1 MVDNRGLRLA
11 RGEVVLADTTSPLTT
26 LIFPLLEL
34 VVITAVCW
42 MAIGWM
48 DANGISSGL
57 RNLIVLIW
65 AIVGVV
71 RFCWPLAT
79 SRRRRFVVTNHR
91 VLARSRR
98 GAVDS
103 IPFGQI
109 HSAHRE
115 QGGISLAV
123 YGFERPLYFPEVGRS
138 RKVEKILHGQIAQA
152 RRY

>member
-65 AIVGVV
+65 AIVG
-71 RFCWPLAT
+71 L
-79 SRRRRFVVTNHR
+79 S
-91 VLARSRR
+91 L
-98 GAVDS
+98 
-103 IPFGQI
+103 I
-109 HSAHRE
+109 H
-115 QGGISLAV
+115 I
-123 YGFERPLYFPEVGRS
+123 
-138 RKVEKILHGQIAQA
+138 
-152 RRY
+152 